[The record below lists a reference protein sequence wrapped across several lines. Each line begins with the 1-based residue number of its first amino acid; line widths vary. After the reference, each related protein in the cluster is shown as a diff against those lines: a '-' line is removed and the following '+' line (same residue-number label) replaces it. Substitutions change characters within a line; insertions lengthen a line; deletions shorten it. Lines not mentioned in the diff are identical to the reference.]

1 MITVKPLKDLNSQP
15 SPKKPYHYWDRL
27 LPTVLLATLIG
38 TYLDLYFVGKGLYS
52 FPLRPFPSIF
62 TINLL
67 FTTIVLPIF
76 IIVFILLSLRLQKW
90 MKLMFIL
97 TLSTLMAAFEKFAES
112 LGLFVHHA
120 AWQHYYS
127 FFGYS
132 VYLSFILLFY
142 HLLTIN
148 D

>member
-1 MITVKPLKDLNSQP
+1 MITVKPLKDLNSPP
-15 SPKKPYHYWDRL
+15 SPKKPYRYWGSL
-27 LPTVLLATLIG
+27 LSIVLLATLIG

-52 FPLRPFPSIF
+52 FPIRPFPSIF
-62 TINLL
+62 TINIL
-67 FTTIVLPIF
+67 FTAIVLPVF
-76 IIVFILLSLRLQKW
+76 IIFFILISLRLQKW
-90 MKLMFIL
+90 MKMMFII

-112 LGLFVHHA
+112 LGFFIHHA
-120 AWQHYYS
+120 TWQHYYS